1 MSSRAHSRVSRLSG
15 TNVSYQSNFSA
26 IKLNI
31 QRFKNK
37 NTNLEGNQQVKRNLI
52 NLEIPRKGS
61 QTPGKYYQ
69 AQNTLRQTHQSLI
82 KNENQEFS
90 NDKYKNYHTEITSRE
105 KGGLEHSTP
114 INKINLQRA
123 IISNLKIKS
132 PQNKQN
138 MGLMTARSKNNKTIS
153 GFQV

>member
-1 MSSRAHSRVSRLSG
+1 NMSSRSQSRVSRLSG

-61 QTPGKYYQ
+61 QTPGKYY
-69 AQNTLRQTHQSLI
+69 
-82 KNENQEFS
+82 
-90 NDKYKNYHTEITSRE
+90 
-105 KGGLEHSTP
+105 
-114 INKINLQRA
+114 
-123 IISNLKIKS
+123 
-132 PQNKQN
+132 
-138 MGLMTARSKNNKTIS
+138 
-153 GFQV
+153 